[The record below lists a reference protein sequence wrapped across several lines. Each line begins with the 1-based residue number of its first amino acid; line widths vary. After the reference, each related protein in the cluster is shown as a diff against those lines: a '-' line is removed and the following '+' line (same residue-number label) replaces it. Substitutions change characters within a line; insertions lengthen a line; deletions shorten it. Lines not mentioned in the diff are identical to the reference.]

1 MLMCIIAILSFLGAV
16 AYGLLAKLAPA
27 ELWKCALAFAL
38 AFLALSALFVL
49 CAAVVSL
56 FIDKSWPRKK
66 QKSALP
72 RLCPLR
78 RRAVLLLL
86 QRARTC
92 ERAGKA
98 AEGRAFSAC
107 GQPSLALRPA
117 VDLPRAR
124 RVQHRLHLQTLQ
136 PQDPGART
144 HRPGRLLPAD
154 RPRERP
160 RGAQVDPLR
169 GGLSQAGPLQ
179 HLHLPR
185 GHAQQDAADAALP
198 PRLVQ
203 DRPARA
209 RAAGDRRRQR
219 HRHGEEK
226 HPAPPHGRVHRLEL
240 IPAEEVR
247 AQTTAEL
254 SDHAYAAIAEALEK
268 REGKA

>member
-1 MLMCIIAILSFLGAV
+1 MKRGEGWYIVKLLSCSKRSLRYADAHHRDPLVPGRRRLRPAREARSRGTVEVRACLCAGLSRAFGAV
-16 AYGLLAKLAPA
+16 RPLRRGREPVRRHELAEEKA
-27 ELWKCALAFAL
+27 E
-38 AFLALSALFVL
+38 
-49 CAAVVSL
+49 
-56 FIDKSWPRKK
+56 
-66 QKSALP
+66 SALP

-86 QRARTC
+86 QRARTR

-124 RVQHRLHLQTLQ
+124 RIQHRLHLQALQ
-136 PQDPGART
+136 PQDPGAR
-144 HRPGRLLPAD
+144 PPGSGRLLPAD

-226 HPAPPHGRVHRLEL
+226 RPAPLHGRVHR
-240 IPAEEVR
+240 
-247 AQTTAEL
+247 
-254 SDHAYAAIAEALEK
+254 
-268 REGKA
+268 EGKA